1 MNIVWYY
8 TAIYASP
15 IPSNRH
21 HLWDHLRDIRNQIR
35 GSWLLIGNFNDIIF
49 ASEVSR
55 GQFNSSRACLMA
67 DMMNACG
74 VMDLEKIRGWFTWQK
89 NIQADGHVRKKLDKC
104 LVNSDWCL
112 MFP

>member
-74 VMDLEKIRGWFTWQK
+74 VMDLEMVGGSFTWRK
-89 NIQADGHVRKKLDKC
+89 IIQAGGHVRK
-104 LVNSDWCL
+104 NAS
-112 MFP
+112 